1 MSRVLGLRIF
11 AMNLQN
17 PYRTL
22 KYRTRFEIC
31 LSFFKDDSV
40 HSGDKGKPN
49 DDSVEQT
56 QRILYIY
63 VSFAR
68 ACARCILF
76 AFQEF
81 SRAFF
86 SSNFASSFL
95 ILFVAVGPS
104 ASSSLSSSLLGIARS
119 SASRLSRESPWPEFP
134 SAASLKNG
142 RPSHR
147 SACPPSRVPGSSPGW
162 LSRPPE
168 ASATC
173 PKEMIRSPD
182 GRSRRY
188 RRHPLLQIPS
198 LRFAPGNLAGSPE
211 RRGKHRS
218 VL

>member
-1 MSRVLGLRIF
+1 MSPSHV
-11 AMNLQN
+11 
-17 PYRTL
+17 P
-22 KYRTRFEIC
+22 
-31 LSFFKDDSV
+31 V
-40 HSGDKGKPN
+40 
-49 DDSVEQT
+49 
-56 QRILYIY
+56 
-63 VSFAR
+63 
-68 ACARCILF
+68 RCILF
-76 AFQEF
+76 SFQEF

-86 SSNFASSFL
+86 SSNFASSLL

-104 ASSSLSSSLLGIARS
+104 ASLSSSSSLLGIACF

-173 PKEMIRSPD
+173 PKETIRSPD
-182 GRSRRY
+182 GRSHRY

-198 LRFAPGNLAGSPE
+198 LRFAPGNLAGNPG
-211 RRGKHRS
+211 RRGNIDQSYNWLLRYGFNIS
-218 VL
+218 IRAILRNVAGRAGYPVN